1 MPAKR
6 SQQTKRVPL
15 SRERI
20 AKAGLEL
27 ADREGVDGLSMRRLA
42 ERLGVGTM
50 TLYGHFRDKQELLD
64 AVNDAAVAEAE
75 VPRLRGSWR
84 QRIHQLI
91 AHSRELF
98 ARHPCVVEIWAR
110 QPVLGTGALR
120 WVEAGLETLEGAGFE
135 PEDAVKA
142 FRLLVVY
149 TYGFTLFSRP
159 RSDAIAHES
168 TRAALASLPEELYPR
183 LREAAGPFAA
193 AMAGEDAF
201 AFGLDRILDGFEA
214 SLRKR

>member
-1 MPAKR
+1 MAVRATKSKR
-6 SQQTKRVPL
+6 RVRL
-15 SRERI
+15 SRERL

-42 ERLGVGTM
+42 EKLGVGTM
-50 TLYGHFRDKQELLD
+50 TLYGPFRDKQELLD
-64 AVNDAAVAEAE
+64 AVNDAAVAEAK
-75 VPRLRGSWR
+75 VPRLRGPWR
-84 QRIHQLI
+84 QRIRQLI
-91 AHSRELF
+91 GHSRELF
-98 ARHPCVVEIWAR
+98 SRHPCVVEIWAR

-120 WVEAGLETLEGAGFE
+120 WVEAGLETLEDAGFE

-159 RSDAIAHES
+159 RSDVAARES

-183 LREAAGPFAA
+183 LREAAAPFAA
-193 AMAGEDAF
+193 AMASEEAF
-201 AFGLDRILDGFEA
+201 AYGLERILDGLEA
-214 SLRKR
+214 KLA